1 MKKISVI
8 IPAYNVEEYIGTCI
22 ESLVNQTLKD
32 IEIIIVNDGS
42 KDNTGAVI
50 ESYREKYPDMIK
62 AFHVENSGAAQARNF
77 AIEAATGEY
86 IGFVDSDDYV
96 REDTYEL
103 LYNAAKEKDA
113 QIVTSGYCRVGA
125 RSTKKMSF
133 GNKNITAEEVFDKN
147 IFEQPLLFDEVPYLW
162 NKIFKADIIR
172 ENGLRF
178 QKELRIYEDLV
189 FTYQA
194 FLFADKIS
202 RVDECLYNY
211 IVSRDTSLTY
221 RFSEKRFDLISA
233 SKILIDFYEKNNALT
248 PEIKEA
254 LLYVILKHVYVIL
267 NRRTTNSEK
276 KLKLKYC
283 KLIFKFLNE
292 NFENW
297 KDNFYF
303 DKQNRNR
310 LSYTSKAYWILCTLL
325 GFKPNI
331 KTRIRKFKKK
341 ITGKFKSA
349 KRFVFGKRIGYKYS
363 KYRIKPIE
371 DKAVFLLSQ
380 QGKNL
385 HGSMFYLIKELAN
398 NEQYADYTIYVGVT
412 NDSIEKFR
420 SLLASYNILD
430 RVALVIEGGDPFIKA
445 LATAHYIF
453 SDTSLP
459 TYFVK
464 RHQQIYLNTWHGTP
478 LKTLGKATA
487 NDFFDIANVQKNF
500 IMSNYLLYPSE
511 YMRDIML
518 RDYMLVGLA
527 KNKILMSGYPRNEIF
542 FSQRSQLIREEL
554 GEGKKQFIAY
564 MPTWRG
570 NVRNVSSNEQ
580 IDITV
585 NLLHEI
591 DNSLKENQ
599 VFYVNMHPYVN
610 DKIDFK
616 EFKNIKKFPTQYET
630 YEFLSCCDVL
640 ITDYSSVFFDFAV
653 SKKKVVLFVYDEE
666 EYLADRGMYLGLNEL
681 PFEKVY
687 TVPQLMSAVEGDN
700 ISNEEYNKFI
710 ETYCRYDREDVSR
723 AILEQIIQNKDSGL
737 KIEDMP
743 TTGKKNILV
752 YAGAFKSSHLTED
765 FILKA
770 SKTVESDY
778 EFYLSYV
785 TKSIRRNKERFK
797 EILPYIKY
805 WGQLGSY
812 MQNSKKDVFALRMLK
827 SGKRYYPANAQRLK
841 TVFENEC
848 KRNYPIF
855 SFEGVLIYGNIHFQ
869 KIYELAHFPC
879 KKAIYIPNVESFN
892 MRVHPSI
899 YEKFDKL
906 IVVNEEIAKV
916 INDYC
921 GGKANVEIVDAVQS
935 LNDFEKYYE

>member
-50 ESYREKYPDMIK
+50 ESYRKKYPDMIK

-103 LYNAAKEKDA
+103 LYNTAKEKDA

-133 GNKNITAEEVFDKN
+133 GNKRITAEEVFDKN

-162 NKIFKADIIR
+162 NKIFKADIIQ
-172 ENGLRF
+172 NNNLRF

-189 FTYQA
+189 FTYEA

-221 RFSEKRFDLISA
+221 QFSEKRFDLISA
-233 SKILIDFYEKNNALT
+233 SKILIDFYEKNGALT
-248 PEIKEA
+248 PETKEA

-267 NRRTTNSEK
+267 NRRTTNGEK

-283 KLIFKFLNE
+283 NLIFKFLNE
-292 NFENW
+292 NFEGW

-303 DKQNRNR
+303 EKQNRNR

-325 GFKPNI
+325 GFKPNV
-331 KTRIRKFKKK
+331 KARLRKLKKK
-341 ITGKFKSA
+341 VTGKTKSA
-349 KRFVFGKRIGYKYS
+349 IRFIFGKRVGYSYR
-363 KYRIKPIE
+363 KYRVKPIE
-371 DKAVFLLSQ
+371 DKSVFLFSQ

-385 HGSMFYLIKELAN
+385 HGSMFYLLKELVN
-398 NEQYADYTIYVGVT
+398 NEEYADYTIYLGVH
-412 NDSIEKFR
+412 SSAVEKFR
-420 SLLASYNILD
+420 NLLASYNMLNRITP
-430 RVALVIEGGDPFIKA
+430 VIDESDAFAKA
-445 LATAHYIF
+445 LAVSHYLF
-453 SDTSLP
+453 SDTSVP

-464 RHQQIYLNTWHGTP
+464 RRQQVYLNTWHGTP

-487 NDFFDIANVQKNF
+487 NDFFDIANVQKSF
-500 IMSNYLLYPSE
+500 IMSDYLLYPSE

-527 KNKILMSGYPRNEIF
+527 KNKLLMSGYPRNEIF
-542 FSQRSQLIREEL
+542 FSQKAQLIREEI
-554 GEGKKQFIAY
+554 GVEKKQLIAY

-570 NVRNVSSNEQ
+570 NVRSVSSNEQ
-580 IDITV
+580 IEITL
-585 NLLHEI
+585 NLLREI
-591 DNSLKENQ
+591 DSSLKENQ

-616 EFKNIKKFPTQYET
+616 EFKNIKKFPSQYET

-653 SKKKVVLFVYDEE
+653 SKKKIVLFVYDEE
-666 EYLADRGMYLGLNEL
+666 EYLADRGMYLSLSEL

-687 TVPQLMSAVEGDN
+687 TVPQLMTAVESEN
-700 ISNEEYNKFI
+700 ISSEEYEKFVK
-710 ETYCRYDREDVSR
+710 TYCSYDRKDVSR
-723 AILEQIIQNKDSGL
+723 AILEQVIQNKDSGL

-743 TTGKKNILV
+743 KSSKKNILV
-752 YAGAFKSSHLTED
+752 YAGAFKASHLTED
-765 FILKA
+765 FIKKA
-770 SKTVESDY
+770 SNTNESEC

-785 TKSIRRNKERFK
+785 TKNVRRNKERFK

-827 SGKRYYPANAQRLK
+827 SSKRHYVSNTSRYK
-841 TVFENEC
+841 TIFENEC
-848 KRNYPIF
+848 KRNYPVF
-855 SFEGVLIYGNIHFQ
+855 SFEGVLIYGNIHFK

-879 KKAIYIPNVESFN
+879 KKAIYIPDTQSFN
-892 MRVHPSI
+892 MRVHPAI

-906 IVVNEEIAKV
+906 LVLDDETAGV
-916 INDYC
+916 IKGYC
-921 GGKANVEIVDAVQS
+921 GENVRVEKIDAVES
-935 LNDFEKYYE
+935 LNDFEKYYN

>member
-77 AIEAATGEY
+77 AIEEATGEY
-86 IGFVDSDDYV
+86 IGFVDSDDFV

-103 LYNAAKEKDA
+103 LYNTAKEKDA

-162 NKIFKADIIR
+162 NKIFKADIIQ
-172 ENGLRF
+172 NNNLRF

-189 FTYQA
+189 FTYEA

-233 SKILIDFYEKNNALT
+233 SKILIDFYEKNGALT

-283 KLIFKFLNE
+283 NLIFKFLNE
-292 NFENW
+292 NFEGW

-303 DKQNRNR
+303 EKQNRNR
-310 LSYTSKAYWILCTLL
+310 LSYTSKAYWVLCTLL

-331 KTRIRKFKKK
+331 KVRLRKIKKK
-341 ITGKFKSA
+341 IKGKAKSA
-349 KRFVFGKRIGYKYS
+349 FRFVFGKRVGYSYR
-363 KYRIKPIE
+363 KYRVKPIE
-371 DKAVFLLSQ
+371 DKSVLLFSQ

-385 HGSMFYLIKELAN
+385 HGSMFYLLKELVN
-398 NEQYADYTIYVGVT
+398 NEEYADYTIYLGVH
-412 NDSIEKFR
+412 SSAVEKFR
-420 SLLASYNILD
+420 DLLASYNMLNRITP
-430 RVALVIEGGDPFIKA
+430 VIEGGDAFAKA
-445 LATAHYIF
+445 LAVSHYLF
-453 SDTSLP
+453 SDTSFP

-464 RHQQIYLNTWHGTP
+464 RHQQVYLNTWHGTP

-500 IMSNYLLYPSE
+500 IMSDYLLYPSE

-527 KNKILMSGYPRNEIF
+527 ENKLLMSGYPRNEIF
-542 FSQRSQLIREEL
+542 FSQKSQLIREEI
-554 GEGKKQFIAY
+554 GAEKKQLIAY

-580 IDITV
+580 IEITL
-585 NLLHEI
+585 NILREI
-591 DNSLKENQ
+591 DSSLKENQ

-610 DKIDFK
+610 DKIDFR
-616 EFKNIKKFPTQYET
+616 EFKNIKKFPSQYET

-653 SKKKVVLFVYDEE
+653 SKKKIVLFVYDEE
-666 EYLADRGMYLGLNEL
+666 EYLADRGMYLSLSEL

-687 TVPQLMSAVEGDN
+687 TVPQLMTAVEGEN
-700 ISNEEYNKFI
+700 ISSEEYDEFI
-710 ETYCRYDREDVSR
+710 DTYCSYDRADVSR
-723 AILEQIIQNKDSGL
+723 AILEQVIQNKESGL

-743 TTGKKNILV
+743 KSSKKNILV
-752 YAGAFKSSHLTED
+752 YAGAFKSSHITED
-765 FILKA
+765 FISKVSNTMA
-770 SKTVESDY
+770 SEC

-785 TKSIRRNKERFK
+785 TKNVRRSKDRFK

-812 MQNSKKDVFALRMLK
+812 MQNRKKDVFSLRMLK
-827 SGKRYYPANAQRLK
+827 SSKRYYASNTSRYKAI
-841 TVFENEC
+841 FENEC
-848 KRNYPIF
+848 KRNYPVF

-879 KKAIYIPNVESFN
+879 KKAIYIPDAQSFN

-906 IVVNEEIAKV
+906 LVLDDETADV
-916 INDYC
+916 IKGYC
-921 GGKANVEIVDAVQS
+921 GENVSVEKTDKIES
-935 LNDFEKYYE
+935 LNDFEKYYN